1 MDIVLIKLI
10 LAHIIGDFFLQPNNW
25 VEEKERKKFRSGKL
39 YLHCL
44 IHGILILLFLFDISY
59 WPVALLLSIVH
70 CVIDSLKL
78 YAQKPASKRAWF
90 FADQLLHL
98 ISIFLVWQYIRS
110 PVLDFSFLNS
120 PSFWLNLTA
129 ILILTYPTSIII
141 KVLIARWTPDATH
154 PGSKKADTSL
164 QSAGQFIGII
174 ERLLVF
180 AFIYTQHFEAIGFL
194 IAAKSIFRFG
204 DLKEGK
210 DLKLTEYILIGT
222 LLSFGIAMF
231 ISLLIIELT

>member
-10 LAHIIGDFFLQPNNW
+10 LAHIIGDFFLQPNKW

-39 YLHCL
+39 YLHCV
-44 IHGILILLFLFDISY
+44 IHGIVVLIFLFDISY

-98 ISIFLVWQYIRS
+98 ISIFWIWQYIRNR
-110 PVLDFSFLNS
+110 VLDLSFLNL

-141 KVLIARWTPDATH
+141 KVLIARWTPDTTH
-154 PGSKKADTSL
+154 SGSKKAETSL
-164 QSAGQFIGII
+164 QSAGQFIGIM

-180 AFIYTQHFEAIGFL
+180 TFIYTNHFEAIGFL

-222 LLSFGIAMF
+222 LLSFGVAMF
-231 ISLLIIELT
+231 ISLIAIELT